1 MSRFIVVAV
10 VVLQF
15 MGSMVAAETVRFFP
29 AAASAA
35 GVGDSFF
42 VTDARIFN
50 PDPVV
55 TITVHLAYL
64 ERDQDNINA
73 PEIPVEVPPRTSLAL
88 DDIVQSVF
96 GIEGAGGVRLR
107 SDGPFLASSRTYNL
121 GGDNGTFGQ
130 FIPGSAPEDA
140 LTSGILLSISNDPSA
155 GGSRSN
161 IGFANPQ
168 GASTTVTVEVH
179 DSETG
184 ESLGSRSKNIPPL
197 AVYQINDVFNWVGVR
212 THVSS
217 NATVEFRAST
227 PVLAYASVLDNTS
240 SDPFYGLA
248 FADRGS
254 SGDGNNPPVPVIL
267 RPGGDLTIGA
277 GSAVFFGG
285 SVTDPDGDLVSWEW
299 DFGDGITSGE
309 LIPGEHTFSE
319 RGVYEVLFS
328 AVDEHGLTNQMPD
341 YLTITVIETEG
352 TLRQVQDLV
361 FSVSCARSG
370 CHQGPSPPEGLNL
383 EDGSSYLN
391 IVNVPSRQQPG
402 KDRIEP
408 FSPGD
413 SYLWLK
419 VTGDPSI
426 SGSRMPRGGF
436 PSLNQEQL
444 GVLETWIN
452 NGALDD

>member
-1 MSRFIVVAV
+1 MIRMVAVAV

-15 MGSMVAAETVRFFP
+15 MGSMVAGETVRFFP
-29 AAASAA
+29 AAANAA
-35 GVGDSFF
+35 GAGDSFF
-42 VTDARIFN
+42 VTDARIYN
-50 PDPVV
+50 PDPEM

-73 PEIPVEVPPRTSLAL
+73 PEISVEVPPRTSLAL

-96 GIEGAGGVRLR
+96 GIEGVGGIRLR
-107 SDGPFLASSRTYNL
+107 SDGLFFASSRTYNL
-121 GGDNGTFGQ
+121 GGDDGTFGQ

-140 LTSGILLSISNDPSA
+140 LTSGIFLSISNDPSA

-168 GASTTVTVEVH
+168 GASTTLMVEVH

-184 ESLGSRSKNIPPL
+184 ELLGSRTKTIPPL
-197 AVYQINDVFNWVGVR
+197 AVYQINDVFKWVGVR
-212 THVSS
+212 DHISP
-217 NATVEFRAST
+217 NATVEFRATT

-240 SDPFYGLA
+240 SDPFYAFA

-254 SGDGNNPPVPVIL
+254 SGDGNNPPVPIIL
-267 RPGGDLTIGA
+267 RPAGDLTIEA

-285 SVTDPDGDLVSWEW
+285 SVADPDGDLVSWEW

-319 RGVYEVLFS
+319 GGVYEVLFS
-328 AVDEHGLTNQMPD
+328 AIDEHGLTNQIPD
-341 YLTITVIETEG
+341 YLTVTVTEIDG
-352 TLRQVQDLV
+352 SFQSVQSGV
-361 FSVSCARSG
+361 FDASCARSG
-370 CHQGPSPPEGLNL
+370 CHQGSSPAAGMSLR
-383 EDGSSYLN
+383 GGQSYLS
-391 IVNVPSRQQPG
+391 IVNIPSQQQPS

-408 FSPGD
+408 FSPED
-413 SYLWLK
+413 SYMWLK

-426 SGSRMPRGGF
+426 SGSPMPRGGV
-436 PSLNQEQL
+436 PPLNGEQL
-444 GVLETWIN
+444 AILEAWIN
-452 NGALDD
+452 NGATND